1 MSIERTLDGKTI
13 LVTGGA
19 GFIGSHF
26 IRMTLRRHKRTK
38 VVNLDKLTY
47 AGNLDNLKDVQ
58 EDPRYEFVLGDIRDR
73 DLVRRLFA
81 RVQGV
86 VHFAAETHVDRSIYD
101 AGEFVLT
108 NVHGTYT
115 LLDALRAFPAV
126 EVFVHISTDEVY
138 GSRTGRAARETDPL
152 APSSPYAASKA
163 GGDHLARAYHVTYGL
178 PTVVLRPSN
187 TYGPGQFP
195 EKLIP
200 LFLTNALEGKAGAG
214 LRGRA
219 ERPGLALRRGP
230 LPGRRGG
237 APAGPR
243 RQRPTTSAAAASSP
257 ISTSPGASW
266 TRSTRPA
273 TSSSSSRTVPATTAA
288 TPWTRASSGPSAG
301 SRRSRSRKG
310 SSGPPA
316 GTRRTG
322 AGGGRCGR
330 GRSDR
335 ARAPAQM
342 LSSSWASWA
351 CLRSASMSSSRSG
364 VMSPVG

>member
-1 MSIERTLDGKTI
+1 MSTERTLDGKTI

-26 IRMTLRRHKRTK
+26 IRLMLRRHKATK
-38 VVNLDKLTY
+38 VINLDKLTY
-47 AGNLDNLKDVQ
+47 AGNLDNLNDVQ
-58 EDPRYEFVLGDIRDR
+58 DDPRHEFVLGDIRDR

-108 NVHGTYT
+108 NVHGTYV

-152 APSSPYAASKA
+152 QPSSPYAASKA
-163 GGDHLARAYHVTYGL
+163 AGDHLARAYHITYGL

-200 LFLTNALEGKAGAG
+200 LFLTNALEGKAVPVFGDG
-214 LRGRA
+214 LNVRDWLYVDDHCLAVETALLRARGGGVYNVGGGCELTNIDVVRRILDA
-219 ERPGLALRRGP
+219 LEAPRELIQFVPDRPGHDRRYAMDSSLIRG
-230 LPGRRGG
+230 LGWEPGTPFADGLK
-237 APAGPR
+237 
-243 RQRPTTSAAAASSP
+243 
-257 ISTSPGASW
+257 
-266 TRSTRPA
+266 
-273 TSSSSSRTVPATTAA
+273 RTVRWYAA
-288 TPWTRASSGPSAG
+288 N
-301 SRRSRSRKG
+301 RSWWRKV
-310 SSGPPA
+310 
-316 GTRRTG
+316 
-322 AGGGRCGR
+322 
-330 GRSDR
+330 R
-335 ARAPAQM
+335 ARS
-342 LSSSWASWA
+342 L
-351 CLRSASMSSSRSG
+351 
-364 VMSPVG
+364 

>member
-1 MSIERTLDGKTI
+1 VSIERSLDGKTI

-26 IRMTLRRHKRTK
+26 IRMTLRRHPRTK

-58 EDPRYEFVLGDIRDR
+58 EDPRHEFVLGDIRDR

-115 LLDALRAFPAV
+115 LLDALRVSPAV
-126 EVFVHISTDEVY
+126 EVFVHVSTDEVY

-163 GGDHLARAYHVTYGL
+163 GGDHLARAYHLTYGL
-178 PTVVLRPSN
+178 PSVVLRPSN

-200 LFLTNALEGKAGAG
+200 LFLTNALEGKPVPVFGDG
-214 LRGRA
+214 LNVRDWLNVEDHCRAVEAALLRARGGSVLNVGGGSELTNIDVARRILDA
-219 ERPGLALRRGP
+219 LDAPHNLIRFVPDRPGHDRRYAMDSSLIRALGWEPEVPFAEGLERTARWYEANQSWW
-230 LPGRRGG
+230 RKAK
-237 APAGPR
+237 AP
-243 RQRPTTSAAAASSP
+243 SF
-257 ISTSPGASW
+257 
-266 TRSTRPA
+266 
-273 TSSSSSRTVPATTAA
+273 
-288 TPWTRASSGPSAG
+288 
-301 SRRSRSRKG
+301 
-310 SSGPPA
+310 
-316 GTRRTG
+316 
-322 AGGGRCGR
+322 
-330 GRSDR
+330 
-335 ARAPAQM
+335 
-342 LSSSWASWA
+342 
-351 CLRSASMSSSRSG
+351 
-364 VMSPVG
+364 